1 MSIKERYFV
10 QSIDPYICREWFL
23 KKHYAKRIPTVN
35 LFSFG
40 LFNSDNILVGVQ
52 SYGLPPSRPLCVG
65 ICGIEN
71 ANKVLELNRL
81 CVNDGLE
88 NNVLSYFVS
97 QSLKLITGTWVVV
110 SFADSSQGH
119 HGYIYQATNWI
130 YTGLG
135 EKRMELYDEKNPNLH
150 PRHLHDKIKNGYEH
164 IKKRERSQKHRY
176 VYFIGSK
183 KDTKRLKKELKYTIE
198 PYPKGDNKR
207 YDTTYK
213 PTIQT
218 KLF

>member
-1 MSIKERYFV
+1 MSIKEKYIV
-10 QSIDPYICREWFL
+10 ESIDPYLCREWFL

-40 LFNSDNILVGVQ
+40 LFNTEKILIGVQ

-81 CVNDGLE
+81 CVNDNLE
-88 NNVLSYFVS
+88 KNVLSYFVS
-97 QSLKLITGTWVVV
+97 QSLKMITGSWIVV

-130 YTGLG
+130 YTGIG
-135 EKRMELYDEKNPNLH
+135 EKRMEYYDEKNPNLH
-150 PRHLHDKIKNGYEH
+150 PRHLHDKIKNGYEY

-176 VYFIGSK
+176 IYFLGSK
-183 KDTKRLKKELKYTIE
+183 NDIKKFRSDLKYKIE
-198 PYPKGDNKR
+198 PYPKGDNSR
-207 YDTTYK
+207 YDSTYQ